1 MRGVTLVVCLFV
13 LLAGCTFGGPSSTDT
28 PTPTPPE
35 AWSVQYNLTN
45 ADPAERTVAVGVVD
59 GPVETF
65 TLRLEN
71 GERRTESPPFP
82 DDPAEPRTAVYAF
95 EDVSGLNVAGLET
108 RLSLRLD
115 PGESAT
121 GEFTLSPTET
131 VVFVAR
137 GDGGVRAAGLAHCGD
152 EERMDSVEFLVVSYG
167 PAVGLVCTGG

>member
-1 MRGVTLVVCLFV
+1 MRRVVLAVCLVVS
-13 LLAGCTFGGPSSTDT
+13 LAGCAVGGPGAT
-28 PTPTPPE
+28 PTPTPSPE

-45 ADPAERTVAVGVVD
+45 VDPTDRTVTVGVVD

-65 TLRLEN
+65 ALRLES

-82 DDPAEPRTAVYAF
+82 EDPAEPRTAVYAF
-95 EDVSGLNVAGLET
+95 EDVAGLNVAGMTT

-121 GEFTLSPTET
+121 GEFAVAPSET

-137 GDGGVRAAGLAHCGD
+137 GDGGVRAAGLARCGGTD
-152 EERMDSVEFLVVSYG
+152 RMYSVDFLVGSYG
-167 PAVGLVCTGG
+167 PAVGLGCTGS